1 MPVEG
6 RQLPESSKD
15 QARRGGGSHPWPKP
29 PFDSGLWLYEVRT
42 GGPVAM
48 RRENRNATMAAQ
60 QLSIII
66 DTREQQPWTFAA
78 EVARGEAEVSTKC
91 LTVGDYSLAAPGMT
105 EMVAVERKS
114 VADLWGCCG
123 KDRRRFRAQL
133 ERMAA
138 LRWPLV
144 VIEGTIAEIAA
155 HPVRGGYRRRLTA
168 ASVIGTLTGWS
179 CELRVP
185 WVPAGGVRAAERL
198 AFIHLRHAQRL
209 RAREL
214 GRVGH
219 D

>member
-91 LTVGDYSLAAPGMT
+91 LSVGDYSLGAPGMT

-123 KDRRRFRAQL
+123 KGRRRFRAQMVRL
-133 ERMAA
+133 AA
-138 LRWPLV
+138 LRWPLLIV
-144 VIEGTIAEIAA
+144 EGTLLDIAR
-155 HPVRGGYRRRLTA
+155 HPVRGGYRRKLTA
-168 ASVIGTLTGWS
+168 AAVIGTISGWS
-179 CELRVP
+179 MELGVP
-185 WVPAGGVRAAERL
+185 WLPAGSVRQAERMCFL
-198 AFIHLRHAQRL
+198 HLRHAARL

-214 GRVGH
+214 GRLGH
-219 D
+219 E

>member
-1 MPVEG
+1 
-6 RQLPESSKD
+6 
-15 QARRGGGSHPWPKP
+15 
-29 PFDSGLWLYEVRT
+29 
-42 GGPVAM
+42 M

-91 LTVGDYSLAAPGMT
+91 LSVGDYSLGAPGMT

-123 KDRRRFRAQL
+123 KGRRRFRAQL
-133 ERMAA
+133 ERLAA
-138 LRWPLV
+138 IRWPLII
-144 VIEGTIAEIAA
+144 IEGTLEQIVA
-155 HPVRGGYRRRLTA
+155 HPVRGGYRRKLTA
-168 ASVIGTLTGWS
+168 AAVIGTISGWS
-179 CELRVP
+179 AELGVP
-185 WVPAGGVRAAERL
+185 WVPAGGVRLAERL